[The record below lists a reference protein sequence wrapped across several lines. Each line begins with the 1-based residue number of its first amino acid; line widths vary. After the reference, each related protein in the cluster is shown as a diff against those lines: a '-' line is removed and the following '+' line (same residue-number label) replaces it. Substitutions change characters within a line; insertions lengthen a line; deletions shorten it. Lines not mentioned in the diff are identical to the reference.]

1 MHLNFEWHMKQQYN
15 GEVCTFAHSN
25 YIEVLFMLLKYYV
38 KHVYNTVPRDGREVD
53 YLMESVF
60 RRNIASLLLKER
72 KDYVRRIF
80 ASIERA

>member
-38 KHVYNTVPRDGREVD
+38 KHVYNTVPVDGREV
-53 YLMESVF
+53 
-60 RRNIASLLLKER
+60 N
-72 KDYVRRIF
+72 
-80 ASIERA
+80 